1 METIVQNK
9 TLEIFYKVIQR
20 ERTIEDLITQVK
32 KDKSLHADRYAF
44 QAFCCA
50 MLAKESKS
58 YLQKGKYIKQYA
70 SFITKSLKIDKDCI
84 IARLI
89 RYMIE
94 SKLEQVQFTS
104 HQEEDLE
111 FLKQTAQTV
120 EDQNLKQLILNTI
133 QNA

>member
-70 SFITKSLKIDKDCI
+70 SFITKALTIDSDCT

-104 HQEEDLE
+104 HKEEDLE
-111 FLKQTAQTV
+111 FLKEAAHTA